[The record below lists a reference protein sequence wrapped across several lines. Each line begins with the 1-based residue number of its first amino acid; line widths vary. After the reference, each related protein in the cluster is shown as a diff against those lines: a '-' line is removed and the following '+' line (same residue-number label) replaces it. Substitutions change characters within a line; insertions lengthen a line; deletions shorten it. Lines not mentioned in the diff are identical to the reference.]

1 MKYIKRENIYVVR
14 LEKDENIV
22 ESLKKFA
29 KENNIKA
36 AMVNGIGAVTDTKIG
51 IYDIESKKYN
61 ETIFS
66 DNYEITSLTGNITT
80 KDNEPYMH
88 LHINFSGQD
97 CICYGGHFI
106 EGKVTITAEIIVT
119 EIEGNLN
126 RYLDE
131 VGINLIDV

>member
-1 MKYIKRENIYVVR
+1 MKYTKRENIYVVR

-61 ETIFS
+61 ETIFN

-80 KDNEPYMH
+80 KDNEPYM
-88 LHINFSGQD
+88 
-97 CICYGGHFI
+97 
-106 EGKVTITAEIIVT
+106 
-119 EIEGNLN
+119 
-126 RYLDE
+126 
-131 VGINLIDV
+131 

>member
-1 MKYIKRENIYVVR
+1 MKYTKRENIYVVR

-97 CICYGGHFI
+97 YICYGGHFI